1 MPKFKIAA
9 VSLAALS
16 LAACS
21 QVTSGHVGIKVNQFG
36 SDAGVDHTA
45 LGVGTYF
52 TPPGT
57 AIYEYPVYTNTYTFT
72 QSVNEGKSV
81 NEEIP
86 CQTIEGTALTTDIGV
101 SYSVDHTL
109 APTLYQKYR
118 QKMEDIVA
126 GPIHNEIRNQMSLA
140 CATYKVDEAYGPKKA
155 ELLSRVE
162 AGTRA
167 YFKPFG
173 LNIESLFWAG
183 RIRPPASIEAQ
194 INGKIANEQEALAE
208 QAKVATFEALA
219 QQRIAQANGEAKAIQ
234 VQGDALRANPQV
246 LELKKLEK
254 WDGHLPQVT
263 GGANPFVSLKE

>member
-1 MPKFKIAA
+1 MRKSIIAA

-21 QVTSGHVGIKVNQFG
+21 QVTPGHVGIKVNQYG
-36 SDAGVDHTA
+36 SDAGVDLTS
-45 LGVGTYF
+45 LDVGTYF

-101 SYSVDHTL
+101 SYSVDRSL
-109 APTLYQKYR
+109 APRLYQKYR
-118 QKMEDIVA
+118 QKMDDIVA
-126 GPIHNEIRNQMSLA
+126 GPIRNEIRNQMTIA

-155 ELLSRVE
+155 ELLNRVE
-162 AGTRA
+162 AGTKA

-183 RIRPPASIEAQ
+183 RVRPPATIEAQ

-208 QAKVATFEALA
+208 QAKVATFQAQA
-219 QQRIAQANGEAKAIQ
+219 QQRIAQAEGEAKAIQ
-234 VQGDALRANPQV
+234 VQGDALRQNPQV
-246 LELKKLEK
+246 IELKKIEK
-254 WDGHLPQVT
+254 WDGVLPKVT
-263 GGANPFVSLKE
+263 GSANPFVSVQ